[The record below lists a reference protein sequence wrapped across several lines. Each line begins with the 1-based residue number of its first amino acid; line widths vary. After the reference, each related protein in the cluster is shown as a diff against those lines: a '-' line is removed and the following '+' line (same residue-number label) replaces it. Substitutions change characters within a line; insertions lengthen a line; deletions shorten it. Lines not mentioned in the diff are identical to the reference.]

1 MTRWRAWAQGASPRL
16 RGLADSAYLTAL
28 HQLAR
33 RELSEAQIRQRLT
46 RRGFDS
52 DDIDTAIARLRQD
65 GSLDDV
71 RVAMAIARSQLS
83 LKKRGARRVRREIEA
98 AGIASALAD
107 RAVAEVFADVDADA
121 LLAAAI
127 DRRLGTRR
135 LDDDREMARLYRY
148 LVGQGF
154 DSDKSMAALR
164 KRRKT

>member
-1 MTRWRAWAQGASPRL
+1 
-16 RGLADSAYLTAL
+16 LADSAYLTAL

-52 DDIDTAIARLRQD
+52 DDIDTAIAKLRQD
-65 GSLDDV
+65 GSLDDA
-71 RVAMAIARSQLS
+71 RVAMAIGRTQLS

-107 RAVAEVFADVDADA
+107 RAVAEVFGDVDADA
-121 LLAAAI
+121 LLENAI

-154 DSDKSMAALR
+154 DSDRAMAALR
-164 KRRKT
+164 ARRKRS

>member
-1 MTRWRAWAQGASPRL
+1 
-16 RGLADSAYLTAL
+16 LADSAYLTAL
-28 HQLAR
+28 QQLAR

-46 RRGFDS
+46 RRGFPS
-52 DDIDTAIARLRQD
+52 DDIDTAITRLRQD
-65 GSLDDV
+65 GSLDDA
-71 RVAMAIARSQLS
+71 RVAGAIARSQLS

-98 AGIASALAD
+98 AGIASALAE
-107 RAVAEVFADVDADA
+107 RAVAEVYGEVDGEA

-154 DSDKSMAALR
+154 ESDRAMAALR
-164 KRRKT
+164 KRRRT

>member
-1 MTRWRAWAQGASPRL
+1 
-16 RGLADSAYLTAL
+16 LADSAYLIAL

-33 RELSEAQIRQRLT
+33 RELSEAQIRQRLV
-46 RRGFDS
+46 RRGFS
-52 DDIDTAIARLRQD
+52 ADDIDRAISRLLQD
-65 GSLDDV
+65 GSLDDA
-71 RVAMAIARSQLS
+71 RVAAAIARSQLS
-83 LKKRGARRVRREIEA
+83 LKKRGARRVRQEITA

-107 RAVAEVFADVDADA
+107 RAVAEVYADVDGDA

-154 DSDKSMAALR
+154 EGDRAMAALR
-164 KRRKT
+164 ARRKRS